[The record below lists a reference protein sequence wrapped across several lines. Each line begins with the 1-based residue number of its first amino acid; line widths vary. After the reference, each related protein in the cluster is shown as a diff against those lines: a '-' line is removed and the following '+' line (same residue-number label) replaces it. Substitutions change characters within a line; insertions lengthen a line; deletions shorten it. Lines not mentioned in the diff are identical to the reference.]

1 MGEILKYVEALYKEV
16 CSSMGAVSW
25 RRKGERTNRDE
36 PDTEM
41 EPNGDLL
48 LWSWGA
54 GGVLGAKRGQ
64 RKNNVPRDLYI

>member
-1 MGEILKYVEALYKEV
+1 
-16 CSSMGAVSW
+16 MGAVSW

-41 EPNGDLL
+41 ELNCDLL

-54 GGVLGAKRGQ
+54 GGVLGAKGSQ